1 MADPAIVKRF
11 EELGITPVKAS
22 SAEFADLVAQQAN
35 DWAPIIK
42 AADLK

>member
-1 MADPAIVKRF
+1 
-11 EELGITPVKAS
+11 VKAS
-22 SAEFADLVAQQAN
+22 SADFADVVAKQVN